1 MSLGT
6 RIRAHRVATWAA
18 WPAWCGSCGWSSR
31 SRSLRIAALLVVAAL
46 MAACAGPP
54 RGESVT
60 GRQNVGD
67 GAWRAIGRS
76 VHGREIRAATF
87 GSGRP
92 RVLIVGGI
100 HGNEPEPAPGVA
112 QLARVLKESPDRG
125 TVLLIEDI
133 NPDGTAMGTRGNAR
147 GVDLNRN
154 WQTVNFV
161 ASVRHGAQPK
171 SEPETALLASE
182 IVAFAPE
189 VIIVLHSIRSG
200 PFVNFDGPAREYAQA
215 FAQAAGATDPRWTV
229 RVSMGYPT
237 PGSLGTWAGVE
248 RQIPTLTV
256 ELARGHPADLAERAV
271 VEGTLAVLRLA
282 RESRGE

>member
-1 MSLGT
+1 MTTGT
-6 RIRAHRVATWAA
+6 RVVRHGAAASGVRLIRPSHVCVFA
-18 WPAWCGSCGWSSR
+18 
-31 SRSLRIAALLVVAAL
+31 IALLAGL
-46 MAACAGPP
+46 SAACAGAA
-54 RGESVT
+54 RGEGGT
-60 GRQNVGD
+60 GWRNAAD
-67 GAWRAIGRS
+67 GEWRAIGRS
-76 VHGREIRAATF
+76 VHGREIRAAMF

-133 NPDGTAMGTRGNAR
+133 NPDGTAMGTRGNGR

-200 PFVNFDGPAREYAQA
+200 PFVNFDGPAREYARA
-215 FAQAAGATDPRWTV
+215 FAQAAGAADPRWTV
-229 RVSMGYPT
+229 RASMGYPT

-256 ELARGHPADLAERAV
+256 ELARGHAPELARHAV